1 MLRKKKKCPKCNK
14 KKPIKGFFK
23 DKSKKDGYESIC
35 KVCRKEYRQS
45 YAQTEKGK
53 GVKKRYCQSSKGKE
67 AYVRYNASDKG
78 AQRGKHHRQTPK
90 GRQTAKKG
98 YATYR
103 TNQTKAG
110 GSYTSNEWYKL
121 CKFYEFR
128 CLKCNKQFPFEKL
141 TLDHIKPVSKDGSSF
156 IFNTQPLCKRCN
168 SSKGAKEI
176 DYRKTLPNWI
186 NRDGSIWKQDSL
198 F

>member
-1 MLRKKKKCPKCNK
+1 LLRKKKKCPKCNK

-67 AYVRYNASDKG
+67 AYIRYNKSDKG
-78 AQRGKHHRQTPK
+78 IQRDKHHGQTLK
-90 GRQTAKKG
+90 GKQSAKKG
-98 YATYR
+98 HATYYTR
-103 TNQTKAG
+103 KSQAG
-110 GSYTSNEWYKL
+110 GTYTTTEWYNL
-121 CKFYEFR
+121 CRFYDFH
-128 CLKCNKQFPFEKL
+128 CLRCNKKLPFDKL
-141 TLDHIKPVSKDGSSF
+141 TLDHVKPVAQGGSSF
-156 IFNTQPLCKRCN
+156 IFNTQPLCKSCN
-168 SSKGAKEI
+168 SSKGNKEI
-176 DYRKTLPNWI
+176 DYRKSLPDWI
-186 NRDGSIWKQDSL
+186 NRDSSVWQQDTL